1 MKKLFIL
8 FVLISVSL
16 LFLSCSKKKND
27 EVLVQDDNSFYVVD
41 SGQYIQEAESVTI
54 PREEKLREN
63 AGKVTKAQKNGKIDF
78 DLTKMS
84 ATMIYSTVF
93 DMMIAPEDYENKVI
107 KVEGS
112 FNVFTNEV
120 TGDRYYAVLV
130 QDATACCQQG
140 LEFIWAGEHVYPEDY
155 PELFSEIVVT
165 GTYKTTEE
173 DGITYSYLNAWSV
186 EEVM

>member
-1 MKKLFIL
+1 MKKRPALLLIL
-8 FVLISVSL
+8 LSL
-16 LFLSCSKKKND
+16 LFFSCSKKESK
-27 EVLVQDDNSFYVVD
+27 QFYVVD
-41 SGQYIQEAESVTI
+41 SGQYIQEVENVSI

-63 AGKVTKAQKNGKIDF
+63 AENKTAAAKNTKIDF

-84 ATMIYSTVF
+84 STMIYSTVF

-107 KVEGS
+107 KVEGM
-112 FNVFTNEV
+112 FNIFINEV

-140 LEFIWAGEHVYPEDY
+140 LEFIWMGDHKFPDDY
-155 PELFSEIVVT
+155 PEEFAEIVVT
-165 GTYKTTEE
+165 GTFTTAEE

-186 EEVM
+186 EKLL